1 MDNQPMN
8 WTAFISANW
17 KWLALAA
24 LLLFVKRSCKQAEKA
39 YMWEQAY
46 ESQQE
51 VYKSTARRV
60 VVTNEQLRKENESL
74 LDSLKV
80 RPRSVQFVYKTK
92 WRTITDTFP
101 VPADREWHDTITQPC
116 PSYSLTIDTLCT
128 KTSIAIHPDSAD
140 AQVSVESY
148 GDLTAV
154 GYWKRPGKWF
164 GGKLWSAILGR
175 KEAYIRITSPCF
187 RDTSVYLNEFKQ
199 Q

>member
-1 MDNQPMN
+1 MN
-8 WTAFISANW
+8 WPSFFIKNW

-24 LLLFVKRSCKQAEKA
+24 LLLFVKRSCNQAEKA
-39 YMWEQAY
+39 YRWEQAY
-46 ESQQE
+46 EAQQE
-51 VYKSTARRV
+51 VYSSTARRV
-60 VVTNEQLRKENESL
+60 VVTNARLRHENEAL

-80 RPRSVQFVYKTK
+80 RPRSVEFVYRTR
-92 WRTITDTFP
+92 WRTTTDTFP
-101 VPADREWHDTITQPC
+101 VIVYREWHDTITQPC

-140 AQVSVESY
+140 AQVNVESY

-164 GGKLWSAILGR
+164 GAKLWNAILGR

-187 RDTSVYLNEFKQ
+187 ADTSVYLNEMKSAQ
-199 Q
+199 